1 MSFTSSRLQAF
12 SLAVLS
18 LLFLSAVSNAIALE
32 DTKKDLK
39 ESNTRSKTD
48 SNLTLLLPVNAAQR
62 ISLSVDLG
70 KGLNF
75 KPGGDFQKMQEAKF
89 FEFIPQAD
97 DINNWTEIIT
107 VILKLNIQL
116 SEAAQFNSMLQ
127 EGIQKQASDISIL
140 KRNHKKHENYNY
152 DEMFITYTHNG
163 KRELMWSYV
172 VAGPLDAVNV
182 QYTIRIPDQNKTK
195 NLDSYVK
202 KIETFKDKHI
212 TVISGK

>member
-1 MSFTSSRLQAF
+1 MSFSFSRLQAF
-12 SLAVLS
+12 SLAVIS
-18 LLFLSAVSNAIALE
+18 LFFLSMTNVIAAE
-32 DTKKDLK
+32 DATKNLSSP
-39 ESNTRSKTD
+39 E
-48 SNLTLLLPVNAAQR
+48 SNLTLLLPINAAQR
-62 ISLSVDLG
+62 ISLSVDLS

-116 SEAAQFNSMLQ
+116 AEAAQFNSMLQ
-127 EGIQKQASDISIL
+127 DGIQKEASDISIL

-152 DEMFITYTHNG
+152 DEMFIAYTHNG

-182 QYTIRIPDQNKTK
+182 QYTIRIPEHDKAK

-202 KIETFKDKHI
+202 KIENFKDKYLNI
-212 TVISGK
+212 VGGK